1 MCDKCWCLQLFTD
14 EFEDP
19 MVVDGEDYDTVNE
32 QLTDL
37 LNIVGDENSQEN
49 IISSNDDNSQE
60 NITSVRL
67 RNKCV

>member
-1 MCDKCWCLQLFTD
+1 
-14 EFEDP
+14 